1 MSFRDT
7 WRTLGAATTLSYAL
21 GRAAARIPGISW
33 HRYRLISVPLSG
45 MPKMPR
51 GHSVRELSSGE
62 LKTLVID
69 VPLDVQADRFAR
81 GLICLGAFD
90 GEVLVGVNWLAR
102 GHYDEDE
109 VDVRFLLPDDAAWD
123 TGLWIREDR
132 RLGRA
137 FAALWA
143 GTGAWL
149 AERSLTRSLSR
160 IADYNLGSLRPH
172 ERMGGKTLGMLAAM
186 RLGPL
191 QIATGVR
198 PAVVRGGAG
207 TPATCDLRGC

>member
-1 MSFRDT
+1 MSFRET
-7 WRTLGAATTLSYAL
+7 WRALGTATTLSYAI
-21 GRAAARIPGISW
+21 GRSAARIPGVSW
-33 HRYRLISVPLSG
+33 HRYRLIAVPLSG

-51 GHSVRELSSGE
+51 GYAVRELSAGE

-69 VPLDVQADRFAR
+69 APLEVQADRFAR

-102 GHYDEDE
+102 DHYDEDE
-109 VDVRFLLPDDAAWD
+109 VDVRFLLPADAAWD

-132 RLGRA
+132 RLGRS

-143 GTGAWL
+143 GTAAWL
-149 AERSLTRSLSR
+149 AEQGLTRSLSR

-172 ERMGGKTLGMLAAM
+172 ERMGGKTLGMLAAA
-186 RLGPL
+186 RIGAWQVALG
-191 QIATGVR
+191 AR
-198 PAVVRGGAG
+198 PALVRAGAG
-207 TPATCDLRGC
+207 APAVCDLRSY

>member
-1 MSFRDT
+1 MGFQET
-7 WRTLGAATTLSYAL
+7 WRSLGTATTLSYAL
-21 GRAAARIPGISW
+21 GRAAARIPGVSW
-33 HRYRLISVPLSG
+33 HRYELIAVPLSG

-51 GHSVRELSSGE
+51 GHAVREILPEE

-69 VPLDVQADRFAR
+69 APLEVQDDRFAR

-90 GEVLVGVNWLAR
+90 GEALVGVNWLAR
-102 GHYDEDE
+102 GQYDEDE
-109 VDVRFLLPDDAAWD
+109 VDVRFLLPKDAAWD

-143 GTGAWL
+143 GTAAWM
-149 AERSLTRSLSR
+149 AENGLSRSLSR

-172 ERMGGKTLGMLAAM
+172 QRMGSKTIGMLSAA
-186 RLGPL
+186 RIGPW
-191 QIATGVR
+191 QIATGAQ
-198 PAVVRGGAG
+198 PAVVRVGVGA
-207 TPATCDLRGC
+207 PAICDLRGC

>member
-1 MSFRDT
+1 MALGET
-7 WRTLGAATTLSYAL
+7 WRALGTATTLSYAI
-21 GRAAARIPGISW
+21 GRAAARIPGVSW
-33 HRYRLISVPLSG
+33 HRYRLIAVPLSG
-45 MPKMPR
+45 MPEMPR
-51 GHSVRELSSGE
+51 GHAVRELSADA

-69 VPLDVQADRFAR
+69 APLQVQADRFAR

-90 GEVLVGVNWLAR
+90 GEALVGVNWLAR
-102 GHYDEDE
+102 GQYDEDE
-109 VDVRFLLPDDAAWD
+109 VNVRFLIPDDAAWD

-149 AERSLTRSLSR
+149 AERGLTRSLSR

-172 ERMGGKTLGMLAAM
+172 ERMGSATLGMLAAA
-186 RLGPL
+186 RFGAW
-191 QIATGVR
+191 QIAAGAR
-198 PAVVRGGAG
+198 PALARTG
-207 TPATCDLRGC
+207 TPAVCDLRGR

>member
-1 MSFRDT
+1 MAFSDT
-7 WRTLGAATTLSYAL
+7 LRTLGPLTSLSYAL
-21 GRAAARIPGISW
+21 GRAAARVRGVSW
-33 HRYRLISVPLSG
+33 HRYVLIAVPLSG

-51 GHSVRELSSGE
+51 GHVVRELSADA

-69 VPLDVQADRFAR
+69 APLDVQADRFAR

-102 GHYDEDE
+102 GQYDEDE

-149 AERSLTRSLSR
+149 AERGLKRSLSR
-160 IADYNLGSLRPH
+160 IADYNTGSLRPH
-172 ERMGGKTLGMLAAM
+172 ERMGGKTLGTLAAM
-186 RLGPL
+186 RLGAW
-191 QIATGVR
+191 QIAAGAR
-198 PAVVRGGAG
+198 PAAVRAGAG
-207 TPATCDLRGC
+207 TPAVCDLRGC

>member
-1 MSFRDT
+1 MSFRET
-7 WRTLGAATTLSYAL
+7 WRALGTTTTLSYAI
-21 GRAAARIPGISW
+21 GRVTARIPGVSW
-33 HRYRLISVPLSG
+33 HRYRLIAVPLAG

-51 GHSVRELSSGE
+51 GHVVRELSADA

-69 VPLDVQADRFAR
+69 APLDVQQDRFAR
-81 GLICLGAFD
+81 GLVCLGAFD

-102 GHYDEDE
+102 GQYDEDE
-109 VDVRFLLPDDAAWD
+109 VNVRFLLPDDAAWD

-149 AERSLTRSLSR
+149 AAHGLARSLSR

-172 ERMGGKTLGMLAAM
+172 ERMGGRTLGRLAAA
-186 RLGPL
+186 RLGAW
-191 QIATGVR
+191 QIAAGVR
-198 PAVVRGGAG
+198 PTIVRVGAG
-207 TPATCDLRGC
+207 TPALCDLRGC

>member
-1 MSFRDT
+1 MSFRET
-7 WRTLGAATTLSYAL
+7 WRALGTTTTLSYAI
-21 GRAAARIPGISW
+21 GRMAARIPGVSW
-33 HRYRLISVPLSG
+33 HRYRLIAVPLSG

-69 VPLDVQADRFAR
+69 APLDVQADRFAR

-102 GHYDEDE
+102 GQYDEDE

-149 AERSLTRSLSR
+149 AAHGLKRSLSR
-160 IADYNLGSLRPH
+160 IADYNVGSLRPH
-172 ERMGGKTLGMLAAM
+172 QRMGGT
-186 RLGPL
+186 RLGRL
-191 QIATGVR
+191 TALRLGAWQITEGAQ
-198 PAVVRGGAG
+198 PAVVRVGAG
-207 TPATCDLRGC
+207 TPALCDLRGC